1 MTLTTFVLAQTDGG
15 VGNATT
21 GLIASILSIASFLLL
36 VYVLLDLARTF
47 MRDVPGPVIT
57 AHEMLGKV
65 WEPVLR
71 PLRNA
76 LPNMGGLDFSPLIVL
91 LLLQFIA
98 TAIR

>member
-1 MTLTTFVLAQTDGG
+1 MNSLLVLAQSGG

-21 GLIASILSIASFLLL
+21 NLIANILSIAALLLL
-36 VYVLLDLARTF
+36 VYVLLDLARNF
-47 MRDVPGPVIT
+47 MRDVPQPIVQ
-57 AHEMLGKV
+57 AHEVLGRV

-76 LPNMGGLDFSPLIVL
+76 LPQMGGLDFSPLIVL